1 MYLLMIIVLNKFLEN
16 TFQLSILENISK
28 IRKKKIFN
36 VYELKGR
43 VRKMITCKHIT
54 KSSENLNLIEIIYV
68 EVINTFKPYKYNF
81 FISTVFSSRAYL
93 FNIHVK
99 IYFSVLPLL
108 KFKIY
113 EFYIFV
119 LQLQIYTNVLCNYI

>member
-1 MYLLMIIVLNKFLEN
+1 
-16 TFQLSILENISK
+16 
-28 IRKKKIFN
+28 
-36 VYELKGR
+36 
-43 VRKMITCKHIT
+43 MITCKHIT

-68 EVINTFKPYKYNF
+68 EVINTFKPYKYKF

-108 KFKIY
+108 KFKID

-119 LQLQIYTNVLCNYI
+119 LQLQINTNVLCNYI